1 MTDRFLKSGS
11 RCAGVMLA
19 MGCVALASSVE
30 IRGSDRVPQSPEVA
44 ADVVLQADGTLIGQF
59 VDEQGRPLDG
69 AVVLVSQEQ
78 KITAST
84 TTDTQGLYRCRLPR
98 GGVYRITAG
107 SSSRDFRIWAAQTAP
122 PGAKSHATLV
132 RTNAVVRGNVACDGT
147 GMACADG
154 GLGCCNVLGAVGAT
168 AGVAGLVVGG
178 IALGK
183 ANDAEDD
190 VAELRA
196 IINSISP

>member
-1 MTDRFLKSGS
+1 M
-11 RCAGVMLA
+11 MLA
-19 MGCVALASSVE
+19 IGCVAYASSAVVM
-30 IRGSDRVPQSPEVA
+30 GSDRAPQSPEVA
-44 ADVVLQADGTLIGQF
+44 ADVVLQADGTLTGQF
-59 VDEQGRPLDG
+59 VDEQGRPMDG
-69 AVVLVSQEQ
+69 AVVLVSQDQ
-78 KITAST
+78 RVIAST
-84 TTDTQGLYRCRLPR
+84 TTDAQGLYHCRLPR

-107 SSSRDFRIWAAQTAP
+107 SCSRDFRVWAPQVAP
-122 PGAKSHATLV
+122 PGAKTHATLV
-132 RTNAVVRGNVACDGT
+132 RTNAVVRGNVGCDGT
-147 GMACADG
+147 GMGCADG
-154 GLGCCNVLGAVGAT
+154 GLGCSNALGIVGAT